1 MDGHG
6 RQGAAAVLA
15 DRVVVRRV
23 LDPRED
29 RDEVLRRRERQ
40 RALLALGHGPEEAG
54 EVPPAPRRA
63 RIRQPPHGGLEHG
76 RAVAAHQRRQ
86 RGLVRRDRRSRRAVG
101 ARTGAASP
109 PRAPWPGRRRAG
121 PSGTPPRPRRRA
133 ARVRARRGTRAPPH
147 EDGPVDVEAPR
158 DLVEAARERVH
169 GADRGARA
177 ARARGVDRPVVK
189 AKRRPSA
196 RRVGRRAS
204 PPRPGRAP
212 SRVRRPARDV
222 VAPQELRRSHELRA
236 HREPADGRPGRR
248 AARSRAAE
256 AQRLQHGPARRRRTR
271 AGSST
276 WWSAS
281 RSSSPLTPTNH
292 GAAFR
297 SSWTARSATTAA
309 GWWTTIGSV
318 GGDFWGR
325 RGLAPRK
332 STGWGLLP
340 TAMPFDRCALRHY
353 ACEKRFDAML
363 PFARAFYGCRASA
376 TMQGPRNTRARS
388 SFDTMLPFCELSE
401 LF

>member
-1 MDGHG
+1 MNT
-6 RQGAAAVLA
+6 ALSTS
-15 DRVVVRRV
+15 RRSATWW
-23 LDPRED
+23 R
-29 RDEVLRRRERQ
+29 
-40 RALLALGHGPEEAG
+40 
-54 EVPPAPRRA
+54 PPASACTAPTATPGPR
-63 RIRQPPHGGLEHG
+63 
-76 RAVAAHQRRQ
+76 
-86 RGLVRRDRRSRRAVG
+86 
-101 ARTGAASP
+101 
-109 PRAPWPGRRRAG
+109 
-121 PSGTPPRPRRRA
+121 
-133 ARVRARRGTRAPPH
+133 
-147 EDGPVDVEAPR
+147 
-158 DLVEAARERVH
+158 
-169 GADRGARA
+169 ARA
-177 ARARGVDRPVVK
+177 ASTALSSK

-196 RRVGRRAS
+196 RRVNRRAS
-204 PPRPGRAP
+204 RTASRSCADP
-212 SRVRRPARDV
+212 SLALS
-222 VAPQELRRSHELRA
+222 AATSSHLRSCAGSHELRA
-236 HREPADGRPGRR
+236 RRTASRQTASSSRSAGGTKPGRGRLSVCKTVRR
-248 AARSRAAE
+248 AAGE
-256 AQRLQHGPARRRRTR
+256 TR

-325 RGLAPRK
+325 RGLAPRR

-363 PFARAFYGCRASA
+363 PFARAFYGCRSSA
-376 TMQGPRNTRARS
+376 TMQGRRNTRARS